1 MKENLKM
8 RKERIPGS
16 KTEGSYGREGTSRR
30 DFRREGFGKKNVRN
44 AKGRGGI
51 PLFIDN

>member
-1 MKENLKM
+1 MKENLKT

-16 KTEGSYGREGTSRR
+16 KTEGSYGHEGNSRR
-30 DFRREGFGKKNVRN
+30 GSRREVSSKKNFRN

-51 PLFIDN
+51 PLSIDS